1 MTTRKRIADYPAV
14 FWAAVIATIV
24 GGWMSVSA
32 YNAMMHSDS
41 GLYRAIGIFITLESV
56 SIVAAATLNTR
67 GNGLAVGF
75 AAVLIAACASVEI
88 FLGATELQR
97 GIMQMTETAKASSAG
112 TANATANA
120 QALSDATKGLKSCQA
135 RYPRKQKDAAAR
147 AECGAP
153 YEATIKSLSASTP
166 AKSVEFNAEASG
178 MLAVWEGITKAYNSM
193 FGTDTTVEQIAFKAM
208 LSIFAVFVFGKLFLW
223 SRYAAWKTKH
233 YGEHDQQHVTI
244 DESKLG
250 EPDAMPQPQAS
261 EVEPEPR
268 KPFGFSP
275 SNPAPSS
282 AAINRALYSSM
293 PVNTVTCNKQ
303 ESVITGNCNK
313 QVSVNTG
320 NCNTGIQNSG
330 YSTAY
335 AQVQAAKVGHTV
347 NCPNCGAAFVKANK
361 WHTFCSNNRKPRTDG
376 GNCSDDYHNAID
388 PERIAAL
395 KAIKRR
401 NGKAA

>member
-1 MTTRKRIADYPAV
+1 MNTRKRISDYPAV

-153 YEATIKSLSASTP
+153 YEATIKSLSASAP
-166 AKSVEFNAEASG
+166 AKTIEFNAEASG

-233 YGEHDQQHVTI
+233 YGEHDQRHVTI

-250 EPDAMPQPQAS
+250 EPDAIPQAQAT
-261 EVEPEPR
+261 EEATR
-268 KPFGFSP
+268 KPFGFAP
-275 SNPAPSS
+275 AKPAPSS
-282 AAINRALYSSM
+282 AATNRAKLQ
-293 PVNTVTCNKQ
+293 TVEKPQVHDRIRDTVDGIPSTGIRYTGI
-303 ESVITGNCNK
+303 ESVK
-313 QVSVNTG
+313 
-320 NCNTGIQNSG
+320 
-330 YSTAY
+330 
-335 AQVQAAKVGHTV
+335 AANVGQTV
-347 NCPNCGAAFVKANK
+347 NCPVCGTAFVKANK
-361 WHTFCSNNRKPRTDG
+361 WHLFCSNSRKKKADG
-376 GNCSDDYHNAID
+376 ASCADTYYNSVE
-388 PERIAAL
+388 PSRIQHV
-395 KAIKRR
+395 KTRKR
-401 NGKAA
+401 

>member
-1 MTTRKRIADYPAV
+1 MTTRKRITDYPAV

-120 QALSDATKGLKSCQA
+120 QALSDAAKGLKSCQA

-250 EPDAMPQPQAS
+250 EPDAMPQAN
-261 EVEPEPR
+261 ETEPETR

-282 AAINRALYSSM
+282 AAINRAKYLHVSTLD
-293 PVNTVTCNKQ
+293 PIHAHVNKHVHVNTHEHVN
-303 ESVITGNCNK
+303 NMH
-313 QVSVNTG
+313 VSN
-320 NCNTGIQNSG
+320 NQSSEK
-330 YSTAY
+330 STNYDRATS
-335 AQVQAAKVGHTV
+335 AKVGSLID
-347 NCPNCGAAFVKANK
+347 CPQCGTTFRKANK
-361 WHTFCSNNRKPRTDG
+361 WHTFCKPTCRDTWHNAQDPNRVQYLKNRKRKNP
-376 GNCSDDYHNAID
+376 
-388 PERIAAL
+388 
-395 KAIKRR
+395 
-401 NGKAA
+401 

>member
-1 MTTRKRIADYPAV
+1 MTTRKRITDYPAV
-14 FWAAVIATIV
+14 FWAAIIATIV

-120 QALSDATKGLKSCQA
+120 QALSDAAKGLKSCQA

-193 FGTDTTVEQIAFKAM
+193 FDTDTTVEQIAFKAM
-208 LSIFAVFVFGKLFLW
+208 ISIFAVFVFGKLFLW

-250 EPDAMPQPQAS
+250 EPDAMPQAN
-261 EVEPEPR
+261 ETEPETR

-282 AAINRALYSSM
+282 AAINRAKYMHVSTLD
-293 PVNTVTCNKQ
+293 PIHAHVNKHVHVNTHEHVN
-303 ESVITGNCNK
+303 NMH
-313 QVSVNTG
+313 VSN
-320 NCNTGIQNSG
+320 NQSSEK
-330 YSTAY
+330 STNYDRATS
-335 AQVQAAKVGHTV
+335 AKVGSLID
-347 NCPNCGAAFVKANK
+347 CPQCGTTFRKANK
-361 WHTFCSNNRKPRTDG
+361 WHTFCKPTCRDTWHNAQDPNRVQYLKNRKRKNP
-376 GNCSDDYHNAID
+376 
-388 PERIAAL
+388 
-395 KAIKRR
+395 
-401 NGKAA
+401 

>member
-1 MTTRKRIADYPAV
+1 MTTRKRITDYPAV

-120 QALSDATKGLKSCQA
+120 QALSDAAKGLKSCQA

-250 EPDAMPQPQAS
+250 EPDAMPQAS
-261 EVEPEPR
+261 EAETEPR
-268 KPFGFSP
+268 KPFGFAP
-275 SNPAPSS
+275 AKPAPSS
-282 AAINRALYSSM
+282 ADAVQARYEAAKLDGQ
-293 PVNTVTCNKQ
+293 VTGQVTEQVTV
-303 ESVITGNCNK
+303 
-313 QVSVNTG
+313 TG
-320 NCNTGIQNSG
+320 NCNTGINDRHINSVNT
-330 YSTAY
+330 TAY
-335 AQVQAAKVGHTV
+335 AFVQSAKVGQSV
-347 NCPNCGAAFVKANK
+347 NCPVCGAAFVKANK
-361 WHTFCSNNRKPRTDG
+361 WHLFCSNNRKPRREDG
-376 GNCSDDYHNAID
+376 GNCADDYHNALD
-388 PERIAAL
+388 PDRLQYIRT
-395 KAIKRR
+395 RR
-401 NGKAA
+401 GK

>member
-1 MTTRKRIADYPAV
+1 MTTRKRITDYPAV

-120 QALSDATKGLKSCQA
+120 QALSDAAKGLKSCQA

-153 YEATIKSLSASTP
+153 YEATIKSLSASAP
-166 AKSVEFNAEASG
+166 AKTIEFNAEASG

-261 EVEPEPR
+261 ETEPEPR

-282 AAINRALYSSM
+282 AAINRAKYMHVSTLE
-293 PVNTVTCNKQ
+293 PIHAHVNKHVHVNTHEHVN
-303 ESVITGNCNK
+303 NMH
-313 QVSVNTG
+313 VSN
-320 NCNTGIQNSG
+320 NQSSEK
-330 YSTAY
+330 STNYDRATS
-335 AQVQAAKVGHTV
+335 AKVGSLID
-347 NCPNCGAAFVKANK
+347 CPQCGTTFRKANK
-361 WHTFCSNNRKPRTDG
+361 WHTFCKPTCRDTWHNAQDPNRVQYLKNRKRKNP
-376 GNCSDDYHNAID
+376 
-388 PERIAAL
+388 
-395 KAIKRR
+395 
-401 NGKAA
+401 

>member
-1 MTTRKRIADYPAV
+1 MTTRKRITDYPAV

-120 QALSDATKGLKSCQA
+120 QALSDAAKGLKSCQA

-193 FGTDTTVEQIAFKAM
+193 FDTDTTVEQIAFKAM
-208 LSIFAVFVFGKLFLW
+208 LSIFAVFVLGKLFLW

-233 YGEHDQQHVTI
+233 DGEHDQRHVTI

-250 EPDAMPQPQAS
+250 EPDAMPQAN
-261 EVEPEPR
+261 ETEPETR

-282 AAINRALYSSM
+282 AAINRAKYMHVSTLD
-293 PVNTVTCNKQ
+293 PIHAHVNKHVHVNTHEHVN
-303 ESVITGNCNK
+303 NMH
-313 QVSVNTG
+313 VSN
-320 NCNTGIQNSG
+320 NQSSEK
-330 YSTAY
+330 STNYDRATS
-335 AQVQAAKVGHTV
+335 AKVGSLID
-347 NCPNCGAAFVKANK
+347 CPQCGTTFRKANK
-361 WHTFCSNNRKPRTDG
+361 WHTFCKPTCRDTWHNAQDPNRVQYLKNRKRKNP
-376 GNCSDDYHNAID
+376 
-388 PERIAAL
+388 
-395 KAIKRR
+395 
-401 NGKAA
+401 

>member
-1 MTTRKRIADYPAV
+1 MTTRKRITDYPAV

-261 EVEPEPR
+261 ETEPETR

-282 AAINRALYSSM
+282 AAINRAKYMHVSTLE
-293 PVNTVTCNKQ
+293 PIHAHVNKHAHVNIQAHVDKHAHVSEPLQAQDAYRHALNAKAGSIVGCPQCGTEFKKVNKQ
-303 ESVITGNCNK
+303 
-313 QVSVNTG
+313 
-320 NCNTGIQNSG
+320 
-330 YSTAY
+330 
-335 AQVQAAKVGHTV
+335 
-347 NCPNCGAAFVKANK
+347 
-361 WHTFCSNNRKPRTDG
+361 HTFCKPTCRDTWHNAHDPNRVQYLKNRKRKPQ
-376 GNCSDDYHNAID
+376 
-388 PERIAAL
+388 
-395 KAIKRR
+395 
-401 NGKAA
+401 

>member
-1 MTTRKRIADYPAV
+1 MTTRKRITDYPAV
-14 FWAAVIATIV
+14 FWAAIIATIV

-120 QALSDATKGLKSCQA
+120 QALSDAAKGLKSCQA

-153 YEATIKSLSASTP
+153 YEATIKSLSASAP
-166 AKSVEFNAEASG
+166 AKTIEFNAEASG

-250 EPDAMPQPQAS
+250 EPDAMPQAN
-261 EVEPEPR
+261 ETEPETR

-282 AAINRALYSSM
+282 AAINRAKYMHVSTLD
-293 PVNTVTCNKQ
+293 PIHAHVNKHVHVNTHEHVN
-303 ESVITGNCNK
+303 NMH
-313 QVSVNTG
+313 VSN
-320 NCNTGIQNSG
+320 NQSSEK
-330 YSTAY
+330 STNYDRATS
-335 AQVQAAKVGHTV
+335 AKVGSLID
-347 NCPNCGAAFVKANK
+347 CPQCGTTFRKANK
-361 WHTFCSNNRKPRTDG
+361 WHTFCKPTCRDTWHNAQDPNRVQYLKNRKRKNP
-376 GNCSDDYHNAID
+376 
-388 PERIAAL
+388 
-395 KAIKRR
+395 
-401 NGKAA
+401 

>member
-1 MTTRKRIADYPAV
+1 MTTRKRITDYPAV

-120 QALSDATKGLKSCQA
+120 QALSDAAKGLKSCQA

-153 YEATIKSLSASTP
+153 YEATIKSLSASAP
-166 AKSVEFNAEASG
+166 AKTIEFNAEASG

-250 EPDAMPQPQAS
+250 EPDAMPQPQAT
-261 EVEPEPR
+261 EPETR

-282 AAINRALYSSM
+282 AAINRAKYMHVSTLE
-293 PVNTVTCNKQ
+293 PIHAHVNKHAHVNIQAHVDKHAYVSEPLQAHDVYMHALNAKAGSVVRCPQCGTGFKKVNKQ
-303 ESVITGNCNK
+303 
-313 QVSVNTG
+313 
-320 NCNTGIQNSG
+320 
-330 YSTAY
+330 
-335 AQVQAAKVGHTV
+335 
-347 NCPNCGAAFVKANK
+347 
-361 WHTFCSNNRKPRTDG
+361 HTFCKPTCRDTWHNAQDPNRVQYLKNRKRKNP
-376 GNCSDDYHNAID
+376 
-388 PERIAAL
+388 
-395 KAIKRR
+395 
-401 NGKAA
+401 

>member
-1 MTTRKRIADYPAV
+1 MTTRKRITDYPAV

-97 GIMQMTETAKASSAG
+97 GIMQMTETAKASTAG

-153 YEATIKSLSASTP
+153 YEATIKSLSASAP
-166 AKSVEFNAEASG
+166 AKTIEFNAEASG

-261 EVEPEPR
+261 ETEPETR

-282 AAINRALYSSM
+282 AAINRAKYLHVSTLE
-293 PVNTVTCNKQ
+293 PIHAHVNTRPCNN
-303 ESVITGNCNK
+303 THDPLHAR
-313 QVSVNTG
+313 VNTRPR
-320 NCNTGIQNSG
+320 NNTHDDLHA
-330 YSTAY
+330 AY
-335 AQVQAAKVGHTV
+335 THAADANAGEHV
-347 NCPNCGAAFVKANK
+347 NCPQCGTVFRKVNK
-361 WHTFCSNNRKPRTDG
+361 QHTFCQKTCKDEWWNTK
-376 GNCSDDYHNAID
+376 D
-388 PERIAAL
+388 PTRLEAL
-395 KAIKRR
+395 KALKRR
-401 NGKAA
+401 GKAA

>member
-1 MTTRKRIADYPAV
+1 MTTRKRITDYPAV

-193 FGTDTTVEQIAFKAM
+193 FDTDTTVEQIAFKAM
-208 LSIFAVFVFGKLFLW
+208 LSIFAVFVLGKLFLW

-250 EPDAMPQPQAS
+250 EPDAIPQPQAT
-261 EVEPEPR
+261 EPEPH

-282 AAINRALYSSM
+282 AAINRAKYMHVSTLD
-293 PVNTVTCNKQ
+293 PIHAHVNTRPCNNTHDPLH
-303 ESVITGNCNK
+303 ER
-313 QVSVNTG
+313 VNTRPR
-320 NCNTGIQNSG
+320 NNTHDNLHA
-330 YSTAY
+330 AY
-335 AQVQAAKVGHTV
+335 THAADANAGEYV
-347 NCPNCGAAFVKANK
+347 NCPQCGTVFRKVNK
-361 WHTFCSNNRKPRTDG
+361 QHTFCQKTCKDEWWNTK
-376 GNCSDDYHNAID
+376 D
-388 PERIAAL
+388 PTRLEAL

-401 NGKAA
+401 NGKAV

>member
-1 MTTRKRIADYPAV
+1 MNTRKRISDYPAV

-282 AAINRALYSSM
+282 AAINRAKYMHVSTLD
-293 PVNTVTCNKQ
+293 PIHAHVNKHVHVNTHEHVN
-303 ESVITGNCNK
+303 NMH
-313 QVSVNTG
+313 VSN
-320 NCNTGIQNSG
+320 NQSSEK
-330 YSTAY
+330 STNYDRATS
-335 AQVQAAKVGHTV
+335 AKVGSLID
-347 NCPNCGAAFVKANK
+347 CPQCGTTFRKANK
-361 WHTFCSNNRKPRTDG
+361 WHTFCKPTCRDTWHNAQDPNRVQYLKNRKRKNP
-376 GNCSDDYHNAID
+376 
-388 PERIAAL
+388 
-395 KAIKRR
+395 
-401 NGKAA
+401 

>member
-1 MTTRKRIADYPAV
+1 MTTRKRITDYPAV

-97 GIMQMTETAKASSAG
+97 GIIQMTETAKASSAG

-120 QALSDATKGLKSCQA
+120 QALSDAAKGLKSCQA

-193 FGTDTTVEQIAFKAM
+193 FDTDTTVEQIAFKAM
-208 LSIFAVFVFGKLFLW
+208 LSIFAVFVLGKLFLW

-233 YGEHDQQHVTI
+233 YGEHDQRHVTI

-282 AAINRALYSSM
+282 AAINRAANM
-293 PVNTVTCNKQ
+293 QTVEKPQVNDRIRDTVYGKPYT
-303 ESVITGNCNK
+303 
-313 QVSVNTG
+313 VSRY
-320 NCNTGIQNSG
+320 TGIE
-330 YSTAY
+330 A
-335 AQVQAAKVGHTV
+335 VKAAKVGHMV
-347 NCPNCGAAFVKANK
+347 NCPVCGTAFVKANK
-361 WHTFCSNNRKPRTDG
+361 WHLFCSNSRKKKTDGTSCADTYYNSAEPSRIQHIKPR
-376 GNCSDDYHNAID
+376 
-388 PERIAAL
+388 
-395 KAIKRR
+395 KK
-401 NGKAA
+401 

>member
-1 MTTRKRIADYPAV
+1 MTTRKRITDYPAV
-14 FWAAVIATIV
+14 FWAAIIATIV

-153 YEATIKSLSASTP
+153 YEATIKSLSASAP
-166 AKSVEFNAEASG
+166 AKTIEFNAEASG

-261 EVEPEPR
+261 ETEPEPR

-282 AAINRALYSSM
+282 AAINRAKYMHVSTLD
-293 PVNTVTCNKQ
+293 PIHAHVNKHVHVNTHEHVN
-303 ESVITGNCNK
+303 NMH
-313 QVSVNTG
+313 VSN
-320 NCNTGIQNSG
+320 NQSSEK
-330 YSTAY
+330 STNYDRATS
-335 AQVQAAKVGHTV
+335 AKVGSLID
-347 NCPNCGAAFVKANK
+347 CPQCGTTFRKANK
-361 WHTFCSNNRKPRTDG
+361 WHTFCKPTCRDTWHNAQDPNRVQYLKNRKRKNP
-376 GNCSDDYHNAID
+376 
-388 PERIAAL
+388 
-395 KAIKRR
+395 
-401 NGKAA
+401 

>member
-1 MTTRKRIADYPAV
+1 MTTRKRITDYPAV

-120 QALSDATKGLKSCQA
+120 QALSDAAKGLKSCQA

-153 YEATIKSLSASTP
+153 YEATIKSLSASAP
-166 AKSVEFNAEASG
+166 AKTIEFNAEASG

-261 EVEPEPR
+261 ETEPETR

-282 AAINRALYSSM
+282 AAINRAKYMHVSTLD
-293 PVNTVTCNKQ
+293 PIHAHVNKHVHVNTHEHVN
-303 ESVITGNCNK
+303 NMH
-313 QVSVNTG
+313 VSN
-320 NCNTGIQNSG
+320 NQSSEK
-330 YSTAY
+330 STNYDRATS
-335 AQVQAAKVGHTV
+335 AKVGSLID
-347 NCPNCGAAFVKANK
+347 CPQCGTTFRKANK
-361 WHTFCSNNRKPRTDG
+361 WHTFCKPTCRDTWHNAQDPNRVQYLKNRKRKNP
-376 GNCSDDYHNAID
+376 
-388 PERIAAL
+388 
-395 KAIKRR
+395 
-401 NGKAA
+401 

>member
-120 QALSDATKGLKSCQA
+120 QALSDAAKGLKSCQA

-153 YEATIKSLSASTP
+153 YEATIKSLSASAP
-166 AKSVEFNAEASG
+166 AKTIEFNAEASG

-244 DESKLG
+244 DEQKLG
-250 EPDAMPQPQAS
+250 EPDAMPQPQAT
-261 EVEPEPR
+261 EPEPR
-268 KPFGFSP
+268 KPFGFAP
-275 SNPAPSS
+275 AKPAPSS
-282 AAINRALYSSM
+282 ADRNRAKLQT
-293 PVNTVTCNKQ
+293 VENTQVHDRN
-303 ESVITGNCNK
+303 TGYR
-313 QVSVNTG
+313 NTG
-320 NCNTGIQNSG
+320 NDRIRDTVYGKPYTGNDCNTGIE
-330 YSTAY
+330 A
-335 AQVQAAKVGHTV
+335 VKAAKVGHTV
-347 NCPNCGAAFVKANK
+347 NCPVCGTAFVKANK
-361 WHTFCSNNRKPRTDG
+361 WHLFCSNSRKKKADG
-376 GNCSDDYHNAID
+376 TSCADTYYNTENPD
-388 PERIAAL
+388 RL
-395 KAIKRR
+395 RAIKR
-401 NGKAA
+401 K

>member
-120 QALSDATKGLKSCQA
+120 QALSEASKGLKSCQA

-193 FGTDTTVEQIAFKAM
+193 FDTDTTVEQIAFKAM
-208 LSIFAVFVFGKLFLW
+208 LSIFAVFVLGKLFLW

-233 YGEHDQQHVTI
+233 YGEHDQRHVTI

-282 AAINRALYSSM
+282 AAINRAKYMHVSTLE
-293 PVNTVTCNKQ
+293 PIHAHVNKHAHVNIHAHVKEHAHVSEPLHAHDAYMHALNAKAGSIVGCPQCSTEFKKVNKQ
-303 ESVITGNCNK
+303 
-313 QVSVNTG
+313 
-320 NCNTGIQNSG
+320 
-330 YSTAY
+330 
-335 AQVQAAKVGHTV
+335 
-347 NCPNCGAAFVKANK
+347 
-361 WHTFCSNNRKPRTDG
+361 HTFCKSTCRDTWHNAHDPNRVQYLKNRKRKPQ
-376 GNCSDDYHNAID
+376 
-388 PERIAAL
+388 
-395 KAIKRR
+395 
-401 NGKAA
+401 

>member
-120 QALSDATKGLKSCQA
+120 QALSDAAKGLKSCQA

-193 FGTDTTVEQIAFKAM
+193 FDTDTTVEQIAFKAM
-208 LSIFAVFVFGKLFLW
+208 LSIFAVFVLGKLFLW

-233 YGEHDQQHVTI
+233 DGEHDQRHVTI

-250 EPDAMPQPQAS
+250 EPDAIPQPQAS

-275 SNPAPSS
+275 SNPATSS
-282 AAINRALYSSM
+282 AAINRAKYMHVSTLD
-293 PVNTVTCNKQ
+293 PIHAHVNTRPCNNTHDPLH
-303 ESVITGNCNK
+303 ER
-313 QVSVNTG
+313 VNTRPR
-320 NCNTGIQNSG
+320 NNTHDNLHA
-330 YSTAY
+330 AY
-335 AQVQAAKVGHTV
+335 THAADANAGEYV
-347 NCPNCGAAFVKANK
+347 NCPQCGTVFRKVNK
-361 WHTFCSNNRKPRTDG
+361 QHTFCQKTCKDEWWNTK
-376 GNCSDDYHNAID
+376 D
-388 PERIAAL
+388 PTRLEAL

-401 NGKAA
+401 NGKAV